1 MPRTQRPIMAPT
13 ELKSLLRRA
22 RERPV
27 SCAITTGGDVPHIL
41 LHRSKA
47 PEAVLRDLRSQVPD
61 AGKVLYGTARV
72 NGEDDPKKVVFTMNT
87 TITGLE
93 LKLVRSLK
101 GLGYDGARFSSQ
113 EDDSQDAAAADSSP
127 TPSSGAPGRT
137 RDAPRQ
143 SGIS

>member
-1 MPRTQRPIMAPT
+1 MPRTQRPLMAPT

-47 PEAVLRDLRSQVPD
+47 PEAVLRDLRSQIPD

-72 NGEDDPKKVVFTMNT
+72 NGDEDPRKVVFTMNT
-87 TITGLE
+87 TVTGLE
-93 LKLVRSLK
+93 LKLARSLK
-101 GLGYDGARFSSQ
+101 GAGYTGARFGT
-113 EDDSQDAAAADSSP
+113 DDDNQDAAGADDSP
-127 TPSSGAPGRT
+127 TPSSGALGRT
-137 RDAPRQ
+137 RDAVR
-143 SGIS
+143 